1 MTQMDVDIGFT
12 FQWDGQ
18 EARVAYRWG
27 TKVYV
32 AVGDGPDRLLDIEDL
47 ALNRDRQFSFPEHAT
62 PAPDDEAEWSL
73 QGPAAQEDLNVV
85 NTMIREINTGF
96 RSGGWDS
103 GSTPNPRYDPSQ
115 TDKST
120 RVKHSAEDHGLSEST
135 IWRRLKAHTEGK
147 RFVLTGRKARR
158 DPAPFSHIS
167 EVWKSEARRLAREY
181 IAEGE
186 STPQLSDFIHV
197 LNEHLDKIGVDPAE
211 RSNDTA
217 ALHWITQ
224 DLGLF
229 DWSTQRQASEAVLR
243 HPYGRVH
250 ATRPGEY
257 VLIDSTRLDVQAMDW
272 NTGTWV
278 NCELSVA
285 IDLFSRCI
293 LAIRVSPVSTNGID
307 IATLLF
313 DVYRSRPMN
322 RQMRR
327 KGIWPFHGV
336 PENIIIAEQSD
347 EVAADDEGRTVDDDV
362 AVETLDLTLSDYPFA
377 TYDEPSVLPETLVV
391 DNGKVYVSPQVMS
404 VCLAFGTNLRLGR
417 PYKGSDK
424 AQVERFFRTLRQQL
438 LVHIPGYKGNNIF
451 TRGRFS
457 HRRISYTVQQLD
469 AIIRDYIA
477 TVYHLSAHRSL
488 HPADFPVGDMTPLQ
502 KFDEG
507 VTRAGIRIVPN
518 QAEVA
523 IELLPVKWRAIN
535 KGGIHINNS
544 LYRGAAIAHWV
555 GKKSGWDEKDG
566 AWPFAYN
573 PDNIRSIFF
582 KDPRDQQWHE
592 LLSADAL
599 NYEEPFSLSLQ
610 QQVLKEADHGVRRR
624 RRRTHLAARYLAL
637 KTLSDKWDMGIG
649 LTPKERRAAIR
660 KRRNEATFSAESNG
674 VQTET
679 ALPQPDSQ
687 TAAESAAPRRGTPS
701 KQRREDRRTY

>member
-1 MTQMDVDIGFT
+1 MDVDVGFS
-12 FQWDGQ
+12 FRWNDQ

-27 TKVYV
+27 TKVFV
-32 AVGDGPDRLLDIEDL
+32 AVGDGSDRLLDIQDL
-47 ALNRDRQFSFPEHAT
+47 ALNRDHEFSFPEHVT

-73 QGPAAQEDLNVV
+73 LGPAAQKDLNVA
-85 NTMIREINTGF
+85 NEMIREINTGF
-96 RSGGWDS
+96 RVEGWDS
-103 GSTPNPRYDPSQ
+103 GSLPNPRYDPSQ

-120 RVKHSAEDHGLSEST
+120 RVRHAAEDYGLSEST
-135 IWRRLKAHTEGK
+135 IWRRLKAHTQGK
-147 RFVLTGRKARR
+147 RFALTGRKAKK

-167 EVWKSEARRLAREY
+167 EIWKVQARRLAWEY
-181 IAEGE
+181 ISEGE
-186 STPQLSDFIHV
+186 STPQLSDFLLV
-197 LNEHLDKIGVDPAE
+197 LNEHLDKIGVDASE

-217 ALHWITQ
+217 ALHWITR
-224 DLGLF
+224 DIGLF

-243 HPYGRVH
+243 QPYGRVH

-322 RQMRR
+322 RKMRR

-336 PENIIIAEQSD
+336 PENIIIPERSEELAL
-347 EVAADDEGRTVDDDV
+347 DDEGRTDDDDLDFE
-362 AVETLDLTLSDYPFA
+362 ALDLTLSDYPFA

-438 LVHIPGYKGNNIF
+438 LMKIPGYKGNNIF

-477 TVYHLSAHRSL
+477 TIYHLSVHRSL
-488 HPADFPVGDMTPLQ
+488 HPANFPVGDMTPLQ

-523 IELLPVKWRAIN
+523 IELLPVQWRAIN

-544 LYRGAAIAHWV
+544 LYRGEAIAHWV

-599 NYEEPFSLSLQ
+599 DYEEPFSLSLQ
-610 QQVLKEADHGVRRR
+610 QQALKEADHGVRRSKR
-624 RRRTHLAARYLAL
+624 RKHAAARYLAL
-637 KTLSDKWDMGIG
+637 KKLSDKWDMGIG

-660 KRRNEATFSAESNG
+660 KRRNEATFAAASNG
-674 VQTET
+674 IET
-679 ALPQPDSQ
+679 TNMLPKFDSQ
-687 TAAESAAPRRGTPS
+687 TATEPAAPSRGTPS
-701 KQRREDRRTY
+701 KHRREDRKTY